1 MFSSRLVLPLQKQIW
16 RMEDKMVEIARF
28 MQTTEAEML
37 ANLLKSEGIE
47 CYVRDGISSRVLF
60 GRADIGGAKVELL
73 DKDVQR
79 ASEIMKDH
87 GYDFSEEI
95 LDRIVSENS
104 EKDNAEY
111 EQNKS
116 KLSRMMAIILIL
128 LVALL
133 GIIILLNKYYNG

>member
-1 MFSSRLVLPLQKQIW
+1 MK
-16 RMEDKMVEIARF
+16 DKIVEIARF

-60 GRADIGGAKVELL
+60 GKADIGGAKVELL
-73 DKDVQR
+73 EKDVQR

-87 GYDFSEEI
+87 GYDFSEEM
-95 LDRIVSENS
+95 LDGIGSENS

-116 KLSRMMAIILIL
+116 GLSKMMTILLILI
-128 LVALL
+128 VVLL
-133 GIIILLNKYYNG
+133 GVIILLNKYYNG

>member
-1 MFSSRLVLPLQKQIW
+1 
-16 RMEDKMVEIARF
+16 MEDKVIEIARF

-73 DKDVQR
+73 EKDVQR
-79 ASEIMKDH
+79 ASEIMKDY
-87 GYDFSEEI
+87 GYDFSEE
-95 LDRIVSENS
+95 LPGRIVSENT

-111 EQNKS
+111 EKNKS
-116 KLSRMMAIILIL
+116 RLSKMMTIILVL
-128 LVALL
+128 LVVLL
-133 GIIILLNKYYNG
+133 GVIILLNKYYNGQP